1 MKIGILGG
9 SFDPVHLGHLVVA
22 QEAAEVLDL
31 DVVYFVPC
39 LVPPHKPERRLTEA
53 GDRLRMLVDATS
65 DNPRLAVSDIEL
77 CRPGP
82 SYSVDTVKM
91 FHSFMG
97 GGIELYFLIGMD
109 SLAEMGTWH
118 KPDLLFKLARV
129 VVAGRPGFPAGAAS
143 PEFRGRAVPIEVT
156 QVDISSSKVRRYVRE
171 GRTIRYLVP
180 PEVAGY
186 IRRKGLYRE

>member
-9 SFDPVHLGHLVVA
+9 SFDPVHLGHLLIA
-22 QEAAEVLDL
+22 QEAAEVLGIG
-31 DVVYFVPC
+31 VVYFVPC

-53 GDRLRMLVDATS
+53 RHRLRMLIDATRG
-65 DNPRLAVSDIEL
+65 NPRLAVSDIEL
-77 CRPGP
+77 YRAGP
-82 SYSVDTVKM
+82 SYSVDTVQM
-91 FHSFMG
+91 FHSLMG
-97 GGIELYFLIGMD
+97 GGTDLYFLVGMD

-129 VVAGRPGFPAGAAS
+129 IVAGRPGFPAGAAS
-143 PEFRGRAVPIEVT
+143 PEFRGQAVPVEVT
-156 QVDISSSKVRRYVRE
+156 QVDISSSKVRRFVRE

-186 IRRKGLYRE
+186 IRRQGLYR